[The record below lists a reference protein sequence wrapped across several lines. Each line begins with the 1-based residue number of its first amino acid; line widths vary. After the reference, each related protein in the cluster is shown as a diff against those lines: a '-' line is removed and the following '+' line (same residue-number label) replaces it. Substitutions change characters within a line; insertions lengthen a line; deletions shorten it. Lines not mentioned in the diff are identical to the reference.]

1 MSPGSPQ
8 YVIAQQST
16 PQADSHR
23 QPVAGRK
30 RIRVILLDLWCFIPY
45 YVAAITKALCGEDV
59 EAQLL
64 CSSYHFDPHY
74 FRANGLTNNAGYF
87 DVVSH
92 IKIGSSWLRRCL
104 KLVEYCANLAVLS
117 AKLMFAPPDIMHL
130 QYLALLEH
138 GIPAEIWMLR
148 LARRRGVKL
157 ACTVHNI
164 LPHDTG
170 ERHRRAF
177 HRLYQL
183 CNLLISH
190 NESTK
195 QLLQHEFGISPERI
209 RVIPHG
215 PLQQAKTFMSAADA
229 RARLQ
234 LPKDRVVV
242 LWQGVIVPYKGIEF
256 LLDSWKNVSS
266 SACLVI
272 AGRGK
277 KALLEKLKKKVNE
290 QGPEQM
296 RNIRL
301 DLEFISP
308 ELLPYYYQAADI
320 IVYPYRQITTS
331 GALMTGLGYGKA
343 IVATNLPAFAEML
356 TNDENALLVE
366 YGDAAGLAAGI
377 NSLVESRSLR
387 ERLGAQAELLMKT
400 RYSWNQI
407 ALETRA
413 CYDTLLGE

>member
-1 MSPGSPQ
+1 M
-8 YVIAQQST
+8 
-16 PQADSHR
+16 
-23 QPVAGRK
+23 
-30 RIRVILLDLWCFIPY
+30 
-45 YVAAITKALCGEDV
+45 
-59 EAQLL
+59 
-64 CSSYHFDPHY
+64 
-74 FRANGLTNNAGYF
+74 
-87 DVVSH
+87 
-92 IKIGSSWLRRCL
+92 
-104 KLVEYCANLAVLS
+104 
-117 AKLMFAPPDIMHL
+117 
-130 QYLALLEH
+130 
-138 GIPAEIWMLR
+138 
-148 LARRRGVKL
+148 
-157 ACTVHNI
+157 
-164 LPHDTG
+164 
-170 ERHRRAF
+170 
-177 HRLYQL
+177 
-183 CNLLISH
+183 
-190 NESTK
+190 
-195 QLLQHEFGISPERI
+195 
-209 RVIPHG
+209 
-215 PLQQAKTFMSAADA
+215 
-229 RARLQ
+229 
-234 LPKDRVVV
+234 VV

-343 IVATNLPAFAEML
+343 IVATNLPAFSEML

-377 NSLVESRSLR
+377 NSLVESSALR
-387 ERLGAQAELLMKT
+387 QRLGAQAELLMKT
-400 RYSWNQI
+400 RYSWKQI
-407 ALETRA
+407 ALETRE